1 MPPLLKPYFPNLKQG
16 VESVDQIASLCQS
29 ELEVVRAAAREATLS
44 FGKVQHCSG
53 MWCSGVPGALSGGHS
68 WLSGRG
74 QHGHRPQGT
83 VPSALS
89 QHPTGAELPAA
100 QQGGECFS

>member
-44 FGKVQHCSG
+44 FGEKGRLAFEKMDKLHAEQ
-53 MWCSGVPGALSGGHS
+53 GADFG
-68 WLSGRG
+68 
-74 QHGHRPQGT
+74 PEADVEIT
-83 VPSALS
+83 I
-89 QHPTGAELPAA
+89 
-100 QQGGECFS
+100 F